1 VTALQEF
8 SLTGVLSRR
17 GIHQIV
23 QGAVEGLP
31 ITTSDRILADW
42 SELLSGRAERQWI
55 QWQVF
60 TGYASVKA
68 EATGDE
74 PTQLA
79 VEMVL
84 QRILTMTPILIG
96 ERRVPPLSLY
106 DPTLLDRHYSL
117 ASLIAEQPPPPPIVT
132 PMSTVDKPSEKA
144 ELAS

>member
-1 VTALQEF
+1 MTALQEF

-17 GIHQIV
+17 GIRQIV
-23 QGAVEGLP
+23 QRAVEGLS

-42 SELLSGRAERQWI
+42 SERLSGRAERQCI
-55 QWQVF
+55 RWQVF

-68 EATGDE
+68 PATGDE

-96 ERRVPPLSLY
+96 ERRLAPLSFY
-106 DPTLLDRHYSL
+106 DPTVLERHYSL
-117 ASLIAEQPPPPPIVT
+117 ASLIAEQPTPPAAT
-132 PMSTVDKPSEKA
+132 PTFTVDEPSEKA